1 MCVAQSCPTLCNP
14 MDCSLPDSSVRGIL
28 QARRVEWVA
37 FPFSRGTSRPRVWTW
52 VSCIAGRFSTVW
64 ATLTTPY
71 IYLYIQ
77 LHNYLFSFLYMGTW
91 QTSFSGYSK
100 GMFLYFSYA
109 SSSIALVFQIR
120 PQDLFLLCFVIFTN
134 DFYIYILL
142 STLCSTDMYIFHVEY
157 NYVMFKFPVG
167 KPRSRH
173 LVPSLHGK

>member
-1 MCVAQSCPTLCNP
+1 
-14 MDCSLPDSSVRGIL
+14 
-28 QARRVEWVA
+28 
-37 FPFSRGTSRPRVWTW
+37 
-52 VSCIAGRFSTVW
+52 
-64 ATLTTPY
+64 
-71 IYLYIQ
+71 
-77 LHNYLFSFLYMGTW
+77 MGTW